1 MKRKTKLILGLAVCL
16 LALFTIHGVLLWRFG
31 KQPPRLEILNPLP
44 RQALDRLAPYHPQNQ
59 QGIWAIEGEGLFWQQ
74 EVSDILAGAGVEGIL
89 LNDRTQAWKLARQSG
104 TLTLFCFS
112 LMGLALLARW
122 LVRDMRQATFWWKQR
137 LEEAYPKG
145 IFAIWGEKILSR
157 CLRWALALLA
167 MGLLALWVAGCRFQV
182 PSQLTPPDY
191 ILNLS
196 FYRNLNLT
204 QVSDSAYEQLC
215 RRVLPACYGLT
226 AAETALGLA
235 LAILQAGKGRERG
248 GKEWPM

>member
-1 MKRKTKLILGLAVCL
+1 MHYHKSKFLRFANAAFEFLLLILTFIFAGWLRSYTPMGSQFFMWDIWTFLPISALYALVIVGCNAVL
-16 LALFTIHGVLLWRFG
+16 GSYRTLHLRNSIKQLFLIALT
-31 KQPPRLEILNPLP
+31 
-44 RQALDRLAPYHPQNQ
+44 
-59 QGIWAIEGEGLFWQQ
+59 
-74 EVSDILAGAGVEGIL
+74 
-89 LNDRTQAWKLARQSG
+89 
-104 TLTLFCFS
+104 S

-122 LVRDMRQATFWWKQR
+122 LVRDMRQAAFWWKQR